1 MAAPFLVGREPM
13 NNIGIVDKGI
23 WCESKY
29 QPLKISLI
37 MNSSKITLTFSL
49 IADVASAAT
58 DFTHSLFSST

>member
-1 MAAPFLVGREPM
+1 MAEPFLVGREPM

-23 WCESKY
+23 WCESI
-29 QPLKISLI
+29 LKISLI